1 MSKQTRLPE
10 GSQAQSGGARASGTE
25 WMNIPSG
32 KYAVGYGRPP
42 EHSKWKK
49 GQCGNPARIRKC
61 CTAKPVVAMIDEFF
75 ASEHVFVENGIRKRR
90 SALEIILLQLHN
102 KAICGSTRAFNVLT
116 KYHEFAATSV
126 GPNPFRAL
134 LVDDAGNPIKPRAKN
149 G

>member
-1 MSKQTRLPE
+1 MSKQTRLPK
-10 GSQAQSGGARASGTE
+10 GSQAQSGAL
-25 WMNIPSG
+25 PSG

-49 GQCGNPARIRKC
+49 GQCGNPARIRKR
-61 CTAKPVVAMIDEFF
+61 TAKPVVAMIDEFF
-75 ASEHVFVENGIRKRR
+75 ASEHVVVENGLPKRR

-102 KAICGSTRAFNVLT
+102 KAICGSTRALNVLT

-126 GPNPFRAL
+126 GPNPFKAL
-134 LVDDAGNPIKPRAKN
+134 LVDDDGNPIKPREKN

>member
-1 MSKQTRLPE
+1 
-10 GSQAQSGGARASGTE
+10 
-25 WMNIPSG
+25 MNIPSE
-32 KYAVGYGRPP
+32 KYVVDYGRPA

-61 CTAKPVVAMIDEFF
+61 TAKPVVAMIDEFF
-75 ASEHVFVENGIRKRR
+75 ASEHVAVENSIRKRR

-102 KAICGSTRAFNVLT
+102 KAICGSTRAFDVLT
-116 KYHEFAATSV
+116 KYHEFAATTR
-126 GPNPFRAL
+126 GPNPLRVL